1 MWQKYCFKKTNDM
14 RVVEDENFI
23 QEKFIRCPECKKL
36 LAYTNNDVTQY
47 YKNLMLFKVIKYP
60 VL

>member
-1 MWQKYCFKKTNDM
+1 M